1 MDVYKRKAN
10 FSVFGGEFV
19 NLFVYTLTEGNIL
32 FVKKDC
38 NLAIKACEKF
48 YIPYIYDGNF
58 VKKVVR
64 MKNGLHFLQVGLGLV
79 RWRLVVGHLSKLIIS
94 QGNWPPSP
102 CCTSFSHTLDLKK
115 SHKQNDI
122 SLG

>member
-1 MDVYKRKAN
+1 
-10 FSVFGGEFV
+10 
-19 NLFVYTLTEGNIL
+19 
-32 FVKKDC
+32 
-38 NLAIKACEKF
+38 
-48 YIPYIYDGNF
+48 
-58 VKKVVR
+58 